1 AWGCTSAA
9 GSPNSTAGACGP
21 RARASSAAL
30 PCRSGFPWTSRW
42 TVGRR
47 MAKPARVLVVEDEAS
62 VGQVVVDVLAD
73 EGHEVRWA
81 TNGRDALALLDHW
94 RPDVIVL
101 DLMMPVMDGRAF
113 RAAQQRLPDTV
124 ARVPVVVL
132 SGMREARATADEL
145 G

>member
-1 AWGCTSAA
+1 
-9 GSPNSTAGACGP
+9 
-21 RARASSAAL
+21 
-30 PCRSGFPWTSRW
+30 
-42 TVGRR
+42 

-113 RAAQQRLPDTV
+113 RAAQRRLPDTV

-132 SGMREARATADEL
+132 SGMREARATAEEL
-145 G
+145 GAAAVLAKPFELEELVETVGQVLEPPST

>member
-1 AWGCTSAA
+1 
-9 GSPNSTAGACGP
+9 
-21 RARASSAAL
+21 
-30 PCRSGFPWTSRW
+30 
-42 TVGRR
+42 

-132 SGMREARATADEL
+132 SGMREARATAEEL
-145 G
+145 GAAAVLAKPFELEELVETVGQVLEPPST